1 MESVTVE
8 CTPLLFNHPYNK
20 CVFLLQKLD
29 KIKQI
34 FGIFKP
40 ISYEFDSHGLQQ
52 ALKSCI
58 TFHKRLILFQ

>member
-1 MESVTVE
+1 MYPFAFQSPVQQMRFPVA
-8 CTPLLFNHPYNK
+8 
-20 CVFLLQKLD
+20 KLD

-52 ALKSCI
+52 ALTSCI